1 MISSVIS
8 VVVAD
13 DEKLVMAGIRGVLE
27 TAQDIKVVAEAAT
40 GSEAL
45 RLVHLHQPDILLLDI
60 HMPDGDGL
68 ATAEMVGKHVPAT
81 AVAMLTTFTYDRYV
95 ERALHSGV
103 VGFLLKDM
111 EPRTLIDA
119 VRSIAAGD
127 GFLAPQVTRSVLST
141 FRDRDPRRAH
151 RARAR
156 LAALSDLERKVL
168 RLLAQGLANAEIAR
182 SCQMSEGSVKAH
194 VSRMLVKLDCGN
206 RVQLA
211 MIAYDAEDNY

>member
-1 MISSVIS
+1 MIS

-13 DEKLVMAGIRGVLE
+13 DEQLVRAGIRGVLE
-27 TAQDIKVVAEAAT
+27 TAEDIMVVAEAAS

-45 RLVHLHQPDILLLDI
+45 RLVHRHQPDILLLDI
-60 HMPDGDGL
+60 HMPGGDGL
-68 ATAEMVGKHVPAT
+68 AAAEMVCKHVPAT

-95 ERALHSGV
+95 QRALHSGA

-111 EPRTLIDA
+111 EPRALIDA
-119 VRSIAAGD
+119 VRAIAAGD
-127 GFLAPQVTRSVLST
+127 AFLAPRVTRSLLTT
-141 FRDRDPRRAH
+141 FRDRDPRRGN

-156 LAALSDLERKVL
+156 LAGLTDLERKVL

-182 SCQMSEGSVKAH
+182 SCRMSEGSVKAH

-211 MIAYDAEDNY
+211 AIAYDAEDNY

>member
-1 MISSVIS
+1 MIS
-8 VVVAD
+8 VVIAD
-13 DEKLVMAGIRGVLE
+13 DEHLVRAGIRGVLE
-27 TAQDIKVVAEAAT
+27 TARDIAVVAEAAN

-45 RLVHLHQPDILLLDI
+45 RLVHQHRPDVLLMDI
-60 HMPDGDGL
+60 HMPGGDGL
-68 ATAEMVGKHVPAT
+68 AAAEMVCRHVPGT

-95 ERALHSGV
+95 QGALHSGAA
-103 VGFLLKDM
+103 GFLLKDM
-111 EPRTLIDA
+111 EPRALIDA
-119 VRSIAAGD
+119 VRAIAAGD
-127 GFLAPQVTRSVLST
+127 AVLAPRVTRSLLTT

-182 SCQMSEGSVKAH
+182 SCEMSEGSVKAH

-211 MIAYDAEDNY
+211 MLAHDAEDNY

>member
-1 MISSVIS
+1 MIS

-13 DEKLVMAGIRGVLE
+13 DEQLVRAGIRGVLE
-27 TAQDIKVVAEAAT
+27 TAEDIEVVAEAAS

-45 RLVHLHQPDILLLDI
+45 RLVHLHRPDLLLMDI
-60 HMPDGDGL
+60 HMPGGDGL
-68 ATAEMVGKHVPAT
+68 ATAEMVGKHVPDT

-95 ERALHSGV
+95 QSALHSGA

-111 EPRTLIDA
+111 EPRALISAVRAMAGGDA
-119 VRSIAAGD
+119 V
-127 GFLAPQVTRSVLST
+127 LAPQVTRSLLTT
-141 FRDRDPRRAH
+141 FRERDPRRAN
-151 RARAR
+151 RARTR

>member
-1 MISSVIS
+1 VIS

-13 DEKLVMAGIRGVLE
+13 DEQLVRAGIRGVLE
-27 TAQDIKVVAEAAT
+27 TARDITVVAEAAS

-45 RLVHLHQPDILLLDI
+45 RLVHDHRPDVLLMDI

-68 ATAEMVGKHVPAT
+68 AATEMVCKHVPAT

-95 ERALHSGV
+95 QQALHSGA

-111 EPRTLIDA
+111 EPRALIDA
-119 VRSIAAGD
+119 VRAIAAGD
-127 GFLAPQVTRSVLST
+127 AFLAPQVTRSLLTT
-141 FRDRDPRRAH
+141 FRDRNPRRAN

-156 LAALSDLERKVL
+156 LAGLSDLERKVL

-211 MIAYDAEDNY
+211 MIAYNAEDGY